1 MSRKRILLIVEG
13 KKQEVSL
20 FRALFAC
27 YRLDLEYEISPY
39 GTNIYELYERM
50 FADGAQDDL
59 TLLGVLKERA
69 PAEDRWL
76 FDQNYSDVL
85 LVFDY
90 EPQDNRFSPER
101 LAEMQRYFNES
112 TDNGKL
118 YVKKVSEMSDGQ
130 ASTAF
135 SRADAKRAFGAY
147 VSQFDLDDERIALKV
162 EHTYRVADACDAIAR
177 GEGLEPRDVDLAWL
191 CGLLHD
197 IGRFEQLRHWDTFND
212 ARSCAHAALGRY
224 ILEGPV
230 EGCRGKRLWR
240 VDDAT
245 VIDLYPGGDL
255 ASFTRDAEW
264 APVIVRAVGLHSD
277 LSLPDDLT
285 PRERL
290 FCAIVRDAD
299 KIDILRVFSQS
310 SCHAVLGIESREF
323 ATGTIS
329 DVAMRG
335 FAERRCLARNER
347 PESLDGLVGAICLV
361 FELEHATARNVLRSL
376 GYVGELLR
384 RPFGLAPD
392 FSNEQTRARW
402 NTICR
407 QMDAY

>member
-1 MSRKRILLIVEG
+1 
-13 KKQEVSL
+13 
-20 FRALFAC
+20 
-27 YRLDLEYEISPY
+27 
-39 GTNIYELYERM
+39 
-50 FADGAQDDL
+50 
-59 TLLGVLKERA
+59 
-69 PAEDRWL
+69 
-76 FDQNYSDVL
+76 
-85 LVFDY
+85 
-90 EPQDNRFSPER
+90 
-101 LAEMQRYFNES
+101 
-112 TDNGKL
+112 
-118 YVKKVSEMSDGQ
+118 MSDGQ

-230 EGCRGKRLWR
+230 EGCRGKRLWK